1 MRVMNR
7 IALRLLWT
15 APVSVGLLLLGQTS
29 GGTGQLNGKVLAADT
44 GKAVARAFVTLTRT
58 GGGTGRRTVNGRT
71 GVDGTFGFSGMAAG
85 SYRVCVQVVGPDL
98 LLDPC
103 RWEAGVTAAVAAGQ
117 TTVLPAIGLK
127 RGATLRV
134 RVVDAQGL
142 LAAAAAQERNQGR
155 GGGGGRGGVA
165 LLAGAWSA
173 NGLFQPLRVT
183 SRRGG
188 NWDYDLVAPAGASL
202 RVTVTSPGFEL
213 ADEKGARVDPE
224 KGAAMMVQTGTAAG
238 PTTVVYRVTG
248 EKGKR

>member
-1 MRVMNR
+1 M
-7 IALRLLWT
+7 AL
-15 APVSVGLLLLGQTS
+15 
-29 GGTGQLNGKVLAADT
+29 LAA
-44 GKAVARAFVTLTRT
+44 R
-58 GGGTGRRTVNGRT
+58 
-71 GVDGTFGFSGMAAG
+71 AAG
-85 SYRVCVQVVGPDL
+85 
-98 LLDPC
+98 
-103 RWEAGVTAAVAAGQ
+103 VAAIVR
-117 TTVLPAIGLK
+117 TADCE
-127 RGATLRV
+127 LRV